1 MCPQAPLP
9 LSVSVGQQLV
19 FKKHQHVEQSSPFSL
34 LLTSG
39 VVRYST
45 EVFGSRLLTTQEGEM
60 AFSAF
65 VGIVALLATLQ
76 TRGRQK

>member
-1 MCPQAPLP
+1 MTFFLVTFMCPQAPLP

-45 EVFGSRLLTTQEGEM
+45 EVFG
-60 AFSAF
+60 
-65 VGIVALLATLQ
+65 
-76 TRGRQK
+76 